1 MEAANSVNLIA
12 ALALYQ
18 QRRDSAIGLAH
29 ITAKQRGLIW
39 YYNMRQRELLQK
51 TIKASF
57 VHGVM
62 QQIDQRM
69 SEIMTEA
76 QGAPIERKREL
87 LQEALNLRK
96 QANRVKKQ
104 QWPII

>member
-1 MEAANSVNLIA
+1 MEAAKNVNLIA

-39 YYNMRQRELLQK
+39 YYNMRQQKLLQI

-57 VHGVM
+57 VYGAM

-69 SEIMTEA
+69 SEIMKEA
-76 QGAPIERKREL
+76 QNAPIERKREL
-87 LQEALNLRK
+87 LREALNLKK
-96 QANRVKKQ
+96 QAQRVKR
-104 QWPII
+104 QWPM